1 MAAVLGMSTA
11 TLANKVLDMNPTE
24 RYAKMKKFY
33 LAAYPKTKHFY
44 AQFSG
49 QNKAVSQQQD
59 YYENLNTFEDVLQLI
74 DKEDESMLEEN
85 RAKSTTDST
94 ERRSSIDLLFEDFI
108 QAKSSHEDNNKHAT
122 DKYVKNLLIFFVI
135 IWLINILF
143 FRQTNMTK
151 F

>member
-11 TLANKVLDMNPTE
+11 ALADKVLDMNPTE

-49 QNKAVSQQQD
+49 QNKTVSQQQEHHMD
-59 YYENLNTFEDVLQLI
+59 YYENLNTFEDVLELI
-74 DKEDESMLEEN
+74 DKEESVLEEN
-85 RAKSTTDST
+85 RAKATNDST

-108 QAKSSHEDNNKHAT
+108 QAKSSHDKDNNPQPV
-122 DKYVKNLLIFFVI
+122 DKYDKILDDIF
-135 IWLINILF
+135 NC
-143 FRQTNMTK
+143 
-151 F
+151 